1 MIVGAVSKSV
11 FTVDE
16 KEREKNV
23 EETYE
28 ALQFL
33 ENELKDKKFFG
44 GEEFGLVD
52 IAAVFIA
59 FWIPIFQ
66 EIAGLQLFTSEKF
79 PILYKWSQE
88 FLNHPFIVGAV
99 SKSVFTVDEKERE
112 KNVEETYEALQ
123 FLENELKDKKFF
135 GGEEFGLV
143 DIAAVFI
150 AFWIPIFQEIA
161 GLQLFT
167 SEKFPILYKWSQ
179 EFLNHPFIV
188 GAVWKSVF
196 TVDEKEREKNVEET
210 YEALQFLENELK
222 DKKFFGGEEFGL
234 VDIAAVFIAFWIPIF
249 QEIAGLQLFTSEKFP
264 ILYKWSQESLNHP
277 FVQEVLPPRD
287 PLFTF
292 FKARYESLSASK

>member
-1 MIVGAVSKSV
+1 MRNQIVGAVWKSV

-88 FLNHPFIVGAV
+88 FLNHPFV
-99 SKSVFTVDEKERE
+99 
-112 KNVEETYEALQ
+112 
-123 FLENELKDKKFF
+123 
-135 GGEEFGLV
+135 
-143 DIAAVFI
+143 
-150 AFWIPIFQEIA
+150 
-161 GLQLFT
+161 
-167 SEKFPILYKWSQ
+167 
-179 EFLNHPFIV
+179 H
-188 GAVWKSVF
+188 
-196 TVDEKEREKNVEET
+196 
-210 YEALQFLENELK
+210 
-222 DKKFFGGEEFGL
+222 
-234 VDIAAVFIAFWIPIF
+234 
-249 QEIAGLQLFTSEKFP
+249 
-264 ILYKWSQESLNHP
+264 
-277 FVQEVLPPRD
+277 EVLPPRD
-287 PLFTF
+287 PLFAY